1 MVPPF
6 RGIMVH
12 MIASSRRG
20 PPLARVEGQIVTQD
34 DRSSVHTVT
43 PEEMPLLA
51 ASLGDSPET
60 VIAHHLLTS
69 RACNAWCVGDVRQP
83 SAAIVQAHAFL
94 AEPIVFGHAPE
105 DIARIMPFVQGWDVF
120 LVPTYLAHTLERTV
134 TTLAGTGAL
143 NTLEDVYHVLDG
155 PIPDIERRE
164 DVRLLTDEDML
175 LMAGMDELQQTS
187 AYKPI
192 VAAGLVDGEVV
203 SLAHTFAWS
212 PLYVDLGVTTHEEFR
227 NQDYATSA
235 AAIVAEEARK
245 RGRTPVWSCGAHN
258 EASLRIAEKLGFRE
272 TSRRTYLIP
281 LIPESR
287 TEE

>member
-1 MVPPF
+1 MTIDDRHP
-6 RGIMVH
+6 VH
-12 MIASSRRG
+12 
-20 PPLARVEGQIVTQD
+20 PLA
-34 DRSSVHTVT
+34 

-51 ASLGDSPET
+51 AALGDSPET
-60 VIAHHLLTS
+60 VISHHLLTS

-105 DIARIMPFVQGWDVF
+105 DIVRIMPFVQGWETF
-120 LVPTYLAHTLERTV
+120 SVPRYLAHTLERTV

-143 NTLEDVYHVLDG
+143 NTLEDVYHILDG
-155 PIPDIERRE
+155 PLPDVERRD

-175 LMAGMDELQQTS
+175 LTAGIDELQQNS

-192 VAAGLVDGEVV
+192 VAAGIVEGEIV

-212 PLYVDLGVTTHEEFR
+212 PLYVDIGVTTHEDLR
-227 NQDYATSA
+227 NQGYATTA
-235 AAIVAEEARK
+235 AAIVAGEVRK

-258 EASLRIAEKLGFRE
+258 EPSLRVAQKLGFRE
-272 TSRRTYLIP
+272 TSRRLYLIP

-287 TEE
+287 GEQ

>member
-1 MVPPF
+1 
-6 RGIMVH
+6 
-12 MIASSRRG
+12 
-20 PPLARVEGQIVTQD
+20 
-34 DRSSVHTVT
+34 
-43 PEEMPLLA
+43 MPLLA
-51 ASLGDSPET
+51 ATLGESPET

-83 SAAIVQAHAFL
+83 SAVIVQAHAFL

-105 DIARIMPFVQGWDVF
+105 DIARIMPFVQGWEVF
-120 LVPTYLAHTLERTV
+120 SVPRFLAHTLERTV

-155 PIPDIERRE
+155 PVAEFPRRD
-164 DVRLLTDEDML
+164 DVRLLSDEDML
-175 LMAGMDELQQTS
+175 LMAGMDELQQSS

-192 VAAGLVDGEVV
+192 VAAAIVDGEIV

-212 PLYVDLGVTTHEEFR
+212 PHYVDLGVTTHEDLR
-227 NQDYATSA
+227 NQGYASTA
-235 AAIVAEEARK
+235 AAIVAEEVRK

-258 EASLRIAEKLGFRE
+258 EPSLRIAEKLGFRE
-272 TSRRTYLIP
+272 TSRRLYLIP

-287 TEE
+287 EGE

>member
-1 MVPPF
+1 MT
-6 RGIMVH
+6 H
-12 MIASSRRG
+12 
-20 PPLARVEGQIVTQD
+20 D
-34 DRSSVHTVT
+34 DRSSVHPVA

-51 ASLGDSPET
+51 ATLGDSPET

-69 RACNAWCVGDVRQP
+69 RTCNAWCVGDVRQP

-105 DIARIMPFVQGWDVF
+105 DIARIMPFVQGWDTF
-120 LVPTYLAHTLERTV
+120 SVPRYLSHTLERTV

-155 PIPDIERRE
+155 PIRASDRRD

-175 LMAGMDELQQTS
+175 LMAGIEELQQDS
-187 AYKPI
+187 AYRPI
-192 VAAGLVDGEVV
+192 VAAGIVEGEIV

-212 PLYVDLGVTTHEEFR
+212 PLYVDIGVTTHEEFR
-227 NQDYATSA
+227 NQGYASSA
-235 AAIVAEEARK
+235 AAIVAEEVRK

-258 EASLRIAEKLGFRE
+258 EPSLRIAEKLGFRE
-272 TSRRTYLIP
+272 TSRRLYLIP

-287 TEE
+287 REE